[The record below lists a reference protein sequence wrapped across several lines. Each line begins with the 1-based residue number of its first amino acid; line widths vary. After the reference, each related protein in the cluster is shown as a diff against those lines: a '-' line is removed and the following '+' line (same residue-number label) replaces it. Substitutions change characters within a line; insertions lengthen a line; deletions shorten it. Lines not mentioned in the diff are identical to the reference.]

1 VSDECEG
8 VADDG
13 QGLLA
18 NGGGWNE
25 VE

>member
-13 QGLLA
+13 RGLLA